1 MEFLSRLL
9 TFLSNAIVNVGGW
22 IEGLLVNLGL
32 GEPLVSLAMGLI
44 GAAVVG
50 FFPLLVVIFLIWAY
64 RKLIARMQGRL
75 GPNSSGTWAGPYG
88 ILQTFADAI
97 KMLTKEDVR
106 PQGIDVVP
114 YNLAPI
120 LVVVVSLMVWAVIPF
135 GPGDALVGTDL
146 TIGIFYILAF
156 SSAGLFVFL
165 MAGWSS
171 NNKYATV
178 GAFRAVAQLI
188 GYEIPQLLA
197 VLAVVMVVGSLR
209 MQDIV
214 AAQDVMFLVAMPV
227 SALIFF
233 LASMAE
239 INARPFE
246 LLEAESELVCGY
258 FVEYSGMKFGMFYLA
273 EFMNTVAVA
282 AIFTTLFLGGWRG
295 PWVDQAPILGT
306 LWFLLKMG
314 LVILGWMFFQMTLPR
329 LRIDQMLAF
338 NWKFLVP
345 LGLANLCVV
354 GLVNKGIV
362 AALVGEVS
370 AWTQAGILL
379 GANLVVILATW
390 GILAASE
397 RRAWRRQETWQAAQA
412 GELEVGA

>member
-9 TFLSNAIVNVGGW
+9 AFLSDALVNIGDW
-22 IEGLLVNLGL
+22 FYGLLVGWGL
-32 GEPLVSLAMGLI
+32 GDPWVTLIAKAI
-44 GAAVVG
+44 GAFIIA
-50 FFPLLVVIFLIWAY
+50 FFPLTVVVFMIWIY
-64 RKLIARMQGRL
+64 RKVAARMQGRL

-88 ILQTFADAI
+88 VLQTFADAI

-106 PQGIDVVP
+106 PQGIDPIP
-114 YNLAPI
+114 YNLAPV
-120 LVVVVSLMVWAVIPF
+120 LVVFASMVIWAVIPF
-135 GPGDALVGTDL
+135 GPRVIGTDL
-146 TIGIFYILAF
+146 GIGVFYVLAF
-156 SSAGLFVFL
+156 SSAALIIFL

-197 VLAVVMVVGSLR
+197 VLAVVMVTGSLR

-214 AAQDVMFLVAMPV
+214 GQQDVAFLFQLPV
-227 SALIFF
+227 TALIFF

-239 INARPFE
+239 VNARPFE

-273 EFMNTVAVA
+273 EFMNSTAVA
-282 AIFTTLFLGGWRG
+282 AIFSTLFLGGWRG
-295 PWVDQAPILGT
+295 PWVDQAPVLGT
-306 LWFLLKMG
+306 LWFFVKMG
-314 LVILGWMFFQMTLPR
+314 LMILVWMFIQITLPR

-345 LGLANLCVV
+345 LALVNLCVV
-354 GLVNKGIV
+354 GLVNKGITE
-362 AALVGEVS
+362 AFPGGAS
-370 AWTQAGILL
+370 TWTRAGIF
-379 GANLVVILATW
+379 LVVNIALLLATW
-390 GILAASE
+390 GVLAARE
-397 RRAWRRQETWQAAQA
+397 QRQRRRQAAWQAAQV

>member
-9 TFLSNAIVNVGGW
+9 TFLSDALVNIGAW
-22 IEGLLVNLGL
+22 FHGLLVGWGL
-32 GEPLVSLAMGLI
+32 GEPWLTLITGGI
-44 GAAVVG
+44 GALILA
-50 FFPLLVVIFLIWAY
+50 FFPLTVVVFMIWAY
-64 RKLIARMQGRL
+64 RKIAARMQGRL

-97 KMLTKEDVR
+97 KMLVKEDVR
-106 PQGIDVVP
+106 PRGVDLVP

-120 LVVVVSLMVWAVIPF
+120 LVVFASMVLWAVVPF
-135 GPGDALVGTDL
+135 GPAVIGTDL
-146 TIGIFYILAF
+146 SIGIFYVLAF
-156 SSAGLFVFL
+156 SSAALIVFL

-171 NNKYATV
+171 NNKYAAV

-197 VLAVVMVVGSLR
+197 VLAVVMVAGSLR

-214 AAQDVMFLVAMPV
+214 AQQDVAFLFQLPMT
-227 SALIFF
+227 ALIFF

-258 FVEYSGMKFGMFYLA
+258 FIEYGGMKFGMFYLA
-273 EFMNTVAVA
+273 EFMNSTAVA
-282 AIFTTLFLGGWRG
+282 AIFATLFLGGWRG

-306 LWFLLKMG
+306 VWFLLKMG
-314 LVILGWMFFQMTLPR
+314 LMIFLWMLIQITLPR

-345 LGLANLCVV
+345 LALANLCLV
-354 GLVNKGIV
+354 GLVNKGITE
-362 AALVGEVS
+362 AFPGGVS
-370 AWTQAGILL
+370 AWTRAGLL
-379 GANLVVILATW
+379 LVANIVLFLATW
-390 GILAASE
+390 AVVAAHERKAQQRRLAWE
-397 RRAWRRQETWQAAQA
+397 QAQVEGA
-412 GELEVGA
+412 EVSA